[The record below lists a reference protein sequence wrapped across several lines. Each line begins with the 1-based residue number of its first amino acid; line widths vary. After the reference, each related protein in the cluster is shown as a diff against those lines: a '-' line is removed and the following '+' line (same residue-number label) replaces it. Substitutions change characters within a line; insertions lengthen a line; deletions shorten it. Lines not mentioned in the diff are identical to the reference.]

1 MVTSFAA
8 VRKPSQSIGRGY
20 PQTDIQVWEQ
30 VGNRWGTGGEQVGNR
45 WVLFQEKKRCGR
57 PFMPRLASEV
67 RTGDNLRTQHSFQK
81 VVSVED
87 DVMDMEVLEL
97 RLHDTRGSFFVGMP
111 GSLCLTLGSEG

>member
-45 WVLFQEKKRCGR
+45 WGTGGEQVGSVPREEEMWPPFHAKVGERGANWRQFAHTALLPEGGQRGGR
-57 PFMPRLASEV
+57 RYGHGGARASLA
-67 RTGDNLRTQHSFQK
+67 
-81 VVSVED
+81 
-87 DVMDMEVLEL
+87 
-97 RLHDTRGSFFVGMP
+97 
-111 GSLCLTLGSEG
+111 

>member
-1 MVTSFAA
+1 M
-8 VRKPSQSIGRGY
+8 
-20 PQTDIQVWEQ
+20 
-30 VGNRWGTGGEQVGNR
+30 GNR

-81 VVSVED
+81 VVSVEH